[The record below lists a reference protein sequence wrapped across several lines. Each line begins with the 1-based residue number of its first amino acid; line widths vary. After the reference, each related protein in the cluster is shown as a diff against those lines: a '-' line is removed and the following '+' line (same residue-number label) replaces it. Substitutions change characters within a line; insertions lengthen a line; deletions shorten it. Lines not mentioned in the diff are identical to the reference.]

1 MESYIGKEEELMPPK
16 PKVSAKVSAAA
27 FKSLV
32 LALLLGSGSLIA
44 QEGTKPRV
52 FISDSQSWQT
62 SGGFGG
68 SRDGFGGANSGG
80 ARPQTAEI
88 IKTFNEK
95 CPSCIVTANK
105 DKADY
110 AVILEHEGGKDP
122 FSRDNKFALFNKNG
136 DVIKSGS
143 TRSLGNA
150 VKEACRVIL
159 NDWREPTS
167 RKETSATKPE
177 KSGS

>member
-1 MESYIGKEEELMPPK
+1 M
-16 PKVSAKVSAAA
+16 SARQRWLYVFTS
-27 FKSLV
+27 SV
-32 LALLLGSGSLIA
+32 LTLCVENVLSA

-52 FISDSQSWQT
+52 YVTDSQSWQIA
-62 SGGFGG
+62 GGFGG
-68 SRDGFGGANSGG
+68 SSEGFGGISSGG

-95 CPSCIVTANK
+95 CPNCIVTANK

-110 AVILEHEGGKDP
+110 AIVLEHEGGKEP
-122 FSRDNKFALFNKNG
+122 FSKDNKFALFNKDG

-150 VKEACRVIL
+150 VKDACRVIV
-159 NDWREPTS
+159 NDWR
-167 RKETSATKPE
+167 KPE
-177 KSGS
+177 SNREASILTPQ